1 MKEKIRKIAVLLA
14 LVVMGVPCMAQSL
27 KNMRINEVLVKNR
40 NSYMDDYGQR
50 NGWIEL
56 FNSGYSSVNIAGC
69 FLSVDPNDPSVTYKI
84 PKNDPRTIIPPQGY
98 VVFFAD
104 GKADKGT
111 FYTNFTLD
119 KTGEIYLMDA
129 GRNVADKI
137 EYNLSQLSSDTSI
150 GYMIFDQDK
159 GLEWGELPATT
170 PGATNEVGEI
180 IPRSEVFREHDP
192 SGFIM
197 AITAMS
203 VVFSALLCLFLLFKL
218 VGIVLM
224 RLEANKSA
232 KATGAAPVRQT
243 AAQLDKEAI
252 SGEVIAAIATTIR
265 LFEEDLHDKESEVI
279 TINRVARTYSP
290 WSSKIYGIN
299 NQPVR
304 NK

>member
-1 MKEKIRKIAVLLA
+1 MKERLSKIAAVVAFGLLA
-14 LVVMGVPCMAQSL
+14 VPCLAQSL
-27 KNMRINEVLVKNR
+27 KDVRINEVLVKNE

-56 FNSGYSSVNIAGC
+56 FNSGYSNVNIAGC
-69 FLSVDPNDPSVTYKI
+69 YLSVDPSNPAATYKI
-84 PKNDPRTIIPPQGY
+84 PKNDPRTVIPPQGY

-104 GKADKGT
+104 GSADKGT

-119 KTGEIYLMDA
+119 KTGEIYLLDA
-129 GRNVADKI
+129 GKHESDKVT
-137 EYNLSQLSSDTSI
+137 YDLSAMTPDISI
-150 GYMIFDQDK
+150 GYMTFDQNE
-159 GLEWGELPATT
+159 GLAWGNLPATT
-170 PGATNEVGEI
+170 PGSTNEVYEI
-180 IPRSEVFREHDP
+180 VPRSEIFREHDP

-197 AITAMS
+197 TITAMT
-203 VVFSALLCLFLLFKL
+203 VVFSALMLLFLCFKA
-218 VGIVLM
+218 VGNILM
-224 RLEANKSA
+224 RVDANKNA
-232 KATGAAPVRQT
+232 KASGTAPVRQT
-243 AAQLDKEAI
+243 AAQLNKEAI

-304 NK
+304 KR